1 MLRTRTTLA
10 IAIVAFALW
19 HVTVQ
24 QVASAKPPVKPNIVL
39 IMVDDMGWSDLG
51 CYGGEVQTPNVDQLA
66 ERGLRFTQFYNNGK
80 CCPTRASLLTGLY
93 PHRTGVGRM
102 TFDTNI
108 PGYRG
113 QLNRQCATI
122 AELLGKN
129 GYRTA
134 MVGKWH
140 LSRTDML
147 EGHLRHLNNQQI

>member
-102 TFDTNI
+102 TFRYEH
-108 PGYRG
+108 P
-113 QLNRQCATI
+113 
-122 AELLGKN
+122 
-129 GYRTA
+129 
-134 MVGKWH
+134 W
-140 LSRTDML
+140 LSRTAEPAMCDDRRAARQKWLPHRDGREMASIAN
-147 EGHLRHLNNQQI
+147 RHAGGSSATSE